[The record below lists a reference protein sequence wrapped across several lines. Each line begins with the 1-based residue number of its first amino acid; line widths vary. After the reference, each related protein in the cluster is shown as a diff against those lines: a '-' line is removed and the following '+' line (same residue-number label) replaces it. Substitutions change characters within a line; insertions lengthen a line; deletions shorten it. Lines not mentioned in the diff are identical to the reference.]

1 MKFLS
6 FFHPIFSLFLSFF
19 HPIFS
24 LFLSFFHPMF
34 SLEKMAQEFF
44 SYSLLV
50 CFKLNRDLC
59 PINFKRIETF
69 KKGEKIGK
77 YVINS
82 FIKKGIVAESYTVLG
97 PDDMMYFMKV
107 FDLRSIPREQLFE
120 GKEVYEIQLC
130 KELNTDENQN
140 VIRYVDNG
148 EVRKGNQT
156 FHYLVT
162 EFYRGVLLSEA
173 VISEGPFDLEDA
185 VQITLCVL
193 SGLSFIHSRAL
204 IHNDIR
210 PSNIM
215 LQELEDGM
223 LMPTIIDLGHI
234 SYMVKGRPTFS
245 VEDLK
250 PFFRAPETFRAVY
263 TVKSDIFSTG
273 ALLYFLIFGKSPW
286 EVDLAAANG
295 DKKLVADAVKKARKQ
310 DLILETEEV
319 QLPDYMKAILLK
331 ALAKKPD
338 DRFASAADFAQ
349 ALLEQ
354 VMPELAKKMEEENP
368 NPQAETPDHDNSG
381 PTITFKK
388 GSGSGF
394 DNVTGRDELK
404 EQLRKEVLFALQN
417 PEKAK
422 LYKLPA
428 INGVLLYGPPGCGK
442 SLVLESFAEELGFN
456 YSIIKGVEMGHIYQ
470 DGVLDNLQRVFDAAE
485 IKAPFVLCFDEI
497 EFIAPNPN
505 GEGEDSNI
513 TQQISALFGM
523 MNNCSKKGILVVATT
538 NRPDL
543 IDQAIMRVG
552 CFDRVF
558 FVPQPDFEARK
569 DIFIDHLKERPCEEL
584 DFDEL
589 AKMSDDFNA
598 GDITEAVN
606 EAAMTAAYNDVPISQ
621 KILVD
626 VLKYKNPTYS
636 TKTRIGF
643 NKN

>member
-1 MKFLS
+1 MS

-59 PINFKRIETF
+59 PINFKRMETF

>member
-1 MKFLS
+1 MES
-6 FFHPIFSLFLSFF
+6 
-19 HPIFS
+19 
-24 LFLSFFHPMF
+24 
-34 SLEKMAQEFF
+34 
-44 SYSLLV
+44 
-50 CFKLNRDLC
+50 
-59 PINFKRIETF
+59 F

-82 FIKKGIVAESYTVLG
+82 FVKKGAVAESYTVLG
-97 PDDMMYFMKV
+97 PDDMMYFMKIYE
-107 FDLRSIPREQLFE
+107 LQSIPHEQLFE

-130 KELNTDENQN
+130 KELNTDENVN
-140 VIRYVDNG
+140 VVRYVDNG
-148 EVRKGNQT
+148 EVKKGNVVY
-156 FHYLVT
+156 HYLVT
-162 EFYRGVLLSEA
+162 EYYRGMLLYDA
-173 VISEGPFDLEDA
+173 VKQDGPFDLEDA
-185 VQITLCVL
+185 VQITMCVL

-223 LMPTIIDLGHI
+223 LMPTILDLGHI
-234 SYMVKGRPTFS
+234 SYMVKGRPTFP
-245 VEDLK
+245 VEDLM
-250 PFFRAPETFRAVY
+250 PFFRAPETFRSVY

-273 ALLYFLIFGKSPW
+273 ALLYYLLFGKAPW
-286 EVDLAAANG
+286 ETEQSLKSKPKTVVAEAVRQERRKDL
-295 DKKLVADAVKKARKQ
+295 V
-310 DLILETEEV
+310 LETDEV
-319 QLPDYMKAILLK
+319 KLPDYMKAILLK
-331 ALAKKPD
+331 ALAKKPE
-338 DRFASAADFAQ
+338 DRFGSAAEFAQ
-349 ALLEQ
+349 DLIER
-354 VMPELAKKMEEENP
+354 VMPELAKRMEESETNA
-368 NPQAETPDHDNSG
+368 PQAEEQSQVAGG
-381 PTITFKK
+381 PVITFKK

-422 LYKLPA
+422 SYKLPA

-442 SLVLESFAEELGFN
+442 SLVLQSFAEELGFN

-470 DGVLDNLQRVFDAAE
+470 DGVLDNLQRIFDAAE
-485 IKAPFVLCFDEI
+485 IKAPFVLCFDEL

-505 GEGEDSNI
+505 SDGEEGNI
-513 TQQISALFGM
+513 TPQISALFGM
-523 MNNCSKKGILVVATT
+523 LNNCSSKGILVVATT

-558 FVPQPDFEARK
+558 FVPQPDREARK
-569 DIFIDHLKERPCEEL
+569 DIFMDHLKDRPCEEL
-584 DFDEL
+584 DYDEL
-589 AKMSDDFNA
+589 ARLSDDFNA

>member
-1 MKFLS
+1 M
-6 FFHPIFSLFLSFF
+6 
-19 HPIFS
+19 
-24 LFLSFFHPMF
+24 
-34 SLEKMAQEFF
+34 
-44 SYSLLV
+44 
-50 CFKLNRDLC
+50 
-59 PINFKRIETF
+59 ETF

-82 FIKKGIVAESYTVLG
+82 FIKKGAVAESYTVLG
-97 PDDMMYFMKV
+97 PDDMMYFMKIY
-107 FDLRSIPREQLFE
+107 DLASIPREQLFE

-130 KELNTDENQN
+130 KELNTDESQN

-148 EVRKGNQT
+148 EVRKSNRT

-162 EFYRGVLLSEA
+162 EFYRGTILLDS
-173 VISEGPFDLEDA
+173 VKQDGPFDLEDA

-215 LQELEDGM
+215 LQELDDGM

-234 SYMVKGRPTFS
+234 SYMVQGRPTFS
-245 VEDLK
+245 VDDLM
-250 PFFRAPETFRAVY
+250 PYFRAPETFRAVY

-273 ALLYFLIFGKSPW
+273 ALLYFLLFGKSPW
-286 EVDLAAANG
+286 EDVDLRTFEG
-295 DKKLVADAVKKARKQ
+295 DKQKIADAVKKARKQ
-310 DLILETEEV
+310 DLVLETEEV
-319 QLPDYMKAILLK
+319 KLPDYMKAILLK
-331 ALAKKPD
+331 ALAKKPN
-338 DRFASAADFAQ
+338 DRFGTAEEFAQ
-349 ALLEQ
+349 ALIEHL
-354 VMPELAKKMEEENP
+354 MPELANQMEEQQP
-368 NPQAETPDHDNSG
+368 NPDEAQNATVVP
-381 PTITFKK
+381 ITFKK

-394 DNVTGRDELK
+394 DNVTGRNELK

-422 LYKLPA
+422 VYRLPV

-456 YSIIKGVEMGHIYQ
+456 YTMIKSAEFGNIYQ
-470 DGVLDNLQRVFDAAE
+470 NGVLDNLQRLFDAAE
-485 IKAPFVLCFDEI
+485 IKAPFVLCFDEL
-497 EFIAPNPN
+497 EFLAPNPN
-505 GEGEDSNI
+505 GEGEQEANI
-513 TQQISALFGM
+513 TPQISALFGM
-523 MNNCSKKGILVVATT
+523 FNECAKKGILVVATT

-543 IDQAIMRVG
+543 VDQAIMRVG

-569 DIFIDHLKERPCEEL
+569 DIFREHLKDRPCEEL

-589 AKMSDDFNA
+589 ARMSDDFNA

-626 VLKYKNPTYS
+626 VLKYKDPTYS
-636 TKTRIGF
+636 TKSRIGF
-643 NKN
+643 NKK

>member
-1 MKFLS
+1 MPNKFV
-6 FFHPIFSLFLSFF
+6 I
-19 HPIFS
+19 
-24 LFLSFFHPMF
+24 M
-34 SLEKMAQEFF
+34 
-44 SYSLLV
+44 
-50 CFKLNRDLC
+50 
-59 PINFKRIETF
+59 ETF

-82 FIKKGIVAESYTVLG
+82 FIKKGAVAESYSVLG
-97 PDDMMYFMKV
+97 PDDMLYFMKV
-107 FDLRSIPREQLFE
+107 YDLGSIPHEQLFE

-140 VIRYVDNG
+140 VVRYVDNG
-148 EVRKGNQT
+148 EVKKGNAVY
-156 FHYLVT
+156 HYLVT
-162 EFYRGVLLSEA
+162 EFYRGMLLLDA
-173 VISEGPFDLEDA
+173 VRQEGRFDLEDA
-185 VQITLCVL
+185 IQITLCVL
-193 SGLSFIHSRAL
+193 SGLAFIHSCAL

-215 LQELEDGM
+215 LQELDDGM

-234 SYMVKGRPTFS
+234 SYMVKGRPTFAD
-245 VEDLK
+245 EDLM
-250 PFFRAPETFRAVY
+250 PYFRAPETFRAVY

-273 ALLYFLIFGKSPW
+273 ALLYFLIFGKAPW
-286 EVDLAAANG
+286 EDLDLRALDG
-295 DKKLVADAVKKARKQ
+295 DKQKIADAVKKARKQ
-310 DLILETEEV
+310 NLVLETDEV
-319 QLPDYMKAILLK
+319 KLPDYMKAILLK
-331 ALAKKPD
+331 ALAKKPE
-338 DRFASAADFAQ
+338 DRFASAGEFAQ
-349 ALLEQ
+349 ALFEQ
-354 VMPELAKKMEEENP
+354 VMPELAKLMEEDESNAT
-368 NPQAETPDHDNSG
+368 PQAEGQEQDNSG

-422 LYKLPA
+422 SYKLPA

-470 DGVLDNLQRVFDAAE
+470 QGVLDNLQRVFDAAE
-485 IKAPFVLCFDEI
+485 IKAPFVLCFDEL

-505 GEGEDSNI
+505 AEGEEGNI
-513 TQQISALFGM
+513 TPQISAFFGM
-523 MNNCSKKGILVVATT
+523 LNNCSKKGILVVATT

-543 IDQAIMRVG
+543 IDQSIMRIG

-569 DIFIDHLKERPCEEL
+569 DIFMAHLKDRPCDEL
-584 DFDEL
+584 DYDEL
-589 AKMSDDFNA
+589 ARLSDDFNA

>member
-1 MKFLS
+1 M
-6 FFHPIFSLFLSFF
+6 
-19 HPIFS
+19 
-24 LFLSFFHPMF
+24 
-34 SLEKMAQEFF
+34 
-44 SYSLLV
+44 
-50 CFKLNRDLC
+50 
-59 PINFKRIETF
+59 ETF

-107 FDLRSIPREQLFE
+107 YDLGSIPHEQLFE

-130 KELNTDENQN
+130 KELNTEENQN
-140 VIRYVDNG
+140 VVRYVDNG
-148 EVRKGNQT
+148 EVKKGNAVY
-156 FHYLVT
+156 HYLVT
-162 EFYRGVLLSEA
+162 EFYRGMLLLDA
-173 VISEGPFDLEDA
+173 VRQEGRFDLEDA
-185 VQITLCVL
+185 IQITLCVL
-193 SGLSFIHSRAL
+193 SGLAFIHSCAL

-215 LQELEDGM
+215 LQELDDGM

-234 SYMVKGRPTFS
+234 SYMVKGRPTFAD
-245 VEDLK
+245 EDLM
-250 PFFRAPETFRAVY
+250 PYFRAPETFRAVY

-273 ALLYFLIFGKSPW
+273 ALLYFLIFGKAPW
-286 EVDLAAANG
+286 EDLDLRALDG
-295 DKKLVADAVKKARKQ
+295 DKQKIADAVKKARKQ
-310 DLILETEEV
+310 NLVLETDEV
-319 QLPDYMKAILLK
+319 KLPDYMKAILLK
-331 ALAKKPD
+331 ALAKKPE
-338 DRFASAADFAQ
+338 DRFASAGEFAQ
-349 ALLEQ
+349 ALFEQ
-354 VMPELAKKMEEENP
+354 VMPELAKLMEEDESNAT
-368 NPQAETPDHDNSG
+368 PQAEGQEQDNSG

-422 LYKLPA
+422 SYKLPA

-470 DGVLDNLQRVFDAAE
+470 QGVLDNLQRVFDAAE
-485 IKAPFVLCFDEI
+485 IKAPFVLCFDEL

-505 GEGEDSNI
+505 AEGEEGNI
-513 TQQISALFGM
+513 TPQISAFFSML
-523 MNNCSKKGILVVATT
+523 NNCSKKGILVVATT

-543 IDQAIMRVG
+543 IDQSIMRIG

-569 DIFIDHLKERPCEEL
+569 DIFMAHLKDRPCDEL
-584 DFDEL
+584 DYDEL
-589 AKMSDDFNA
+589 ARLSDDFNA

>member
-1 MKFLS
+1 M
-6 FFHPIFSLFLSFF
+6 
-19 HPIFS
+19 
-24 LFLSFFHPMF
+24 
-34 SLEKMAQEFF
+34 
-44 SYSLLV
+44 
-50 CFKLNRDLC
+50 
-59 PINFKRIETF
+59 ETF

-82 FIKKGIVAESYTVLG
+82 FIKKGAVAESYSVLG
-97 PDDMMYFMKV
+97 PDDMMYFMKIYE
-107 FDLRSIPREQLFE
+107 LQSIPREQLFE

-130 KELNTDENQN
+130 KELNSDDYAN
-140 VIRYVDNG
+140 VVRYVDNG
-148 EVRKGNQT
+148 EVKKGNVVY
-156 FHYLVT
+156 HYLVT
-162 EFYRGVLLSEA
+162 EFYRGITLYDA
-173 VISEGPFDLEDA
+173 VRNEGRFDLEDA

-215 LQELEDGM
+215 LQELDDGM

-234 SYMVKGRPTFS
+234 SYMVKGRPTFAD
-245 VEDLK
+245 EDLM
-250 PFFRAPETFRAVY
+250 PYFRAPETFRSVY

-273 ALLYFLIFGKSPW
+273 ALLYFLMFGKSPW
-286 EVDLAAANG
+286 EDMDLRLLNG
-295 DKKLVADAVKKARKQ
+295 DKKKIADAVKKSRKQ
-310 DLILETEEV
+310 DLILETDEV
-319 QLPDYMKAILLK
+319 KLPDYMKAILLK
-331 ALAKKPD
+331 AMAKNPE
-338 DRFASAADFAQ
+338 DRFGSAAEFAQ
-349 ALLEQ
+349 DLMQQ
-354 VMPELAKKMEEENP
+354 VMPELAKQMEEGEP
-368 NPQAETPDHDNSG
+368 NTQQEEEQEQDNKA
-381 PTITFKK
+381 PIITFKK

-417 PEKAK
+417 PDKAK

-470 DGVLDNLQRVFDAAE
+470 QGVLDNLQRVFDAAE
-485 IKAPFVLCFDEI
+485 IKAPFVLCFDEL

-505 GEGEDSNI
+505 GDGEEGNI
-513 TQQISALFGM
+513 TPQISAFFGM
-523 MNNCSKKGILVVATT
+523 LNHCSEKGILVVATT

-569 DIFIDHLKERPCEEL
+569 DIFMDHLKDRPCEEL
-584 DFDEL
+584 DYDEL
-589 AKMSDDFNA
+589 ARISDDFNA

-643 NKN
+643 NKS

>member
-1 MKFLS
+1 M
-6 FFHPIFSLFLSFF
+6 
-19 HPIFS
+19 
-24 LFLSFFHPMF
+24 
-34 SLEKMAQEFF
+34 Q
-44 SYSLLV
+44 
-50 CFKLNRDLC
+50 
-59 PINFKRIETF
+59 TF

-77 YVINS
+77 YVIHS
-82 FIKKGIVAESYTVLG
+82 FVKKGAVAESYTVLG
-97 PDDMMYFMKV
+97 PDDMMYFMKIYD
-107 FDLRSIPREQLFE
+107 FRSIPREQLFE

-140 VIRYVDNG
+140 VVRYVDNG
-148 EVRKGNQT
+148 EVRKGNAT
-156 FHYLVT
+156 YHYLVT
-162 EFYRGVLLSEA
+162 EFYRGILLLDA
-173 VISEGPFDLEDA
+173 VREDGRFDLEDA

-193 SGLSFIHSRAL
+193 TGLTFIHSRAL

-215 LQELEDGM
+215 LQEMEDGM

-234 SYMVKGRPTFS
+234 SYMVKGRPTFAD
-245 VEDLK
+245 EDLM
-250 PFFRAPETFRAVY
+250 PYFRAPETFRSVY

-286 EVDLAAANG
+286 EEMDLRTLDG
-295 DKKLVADAVKKARKQ
+295 DKQKIADAVKKARKK
-310 DLILETEEV
+310 DLVLETEEV
-319 QLPDYMKAILLK
+319 QLPDYLKAILLK
-331 ALAKKPD
+331 ALVKKPE
-338 DRFASAADFAQ
+338 DRFASAAEFAQ
-349 ALLEQ
+349 ALYEQ
-354 VMPELAKKMEEENP
+354 VMPELAKRMEDEAP
-368 NPQAETPDHDNSG
+368 NAAPQEDAQSQDNSG

-422 LYKLPA
+422 LYRLPA

-485 IKAPFVLCFDEI
+485 IKAPFVLCFDEL

-523 MNNCSKKGILVVATT
+523 MNECSKKGILVVATT

-569 DIFIDHLKERPCEEL
+569 DIFMDHLKDRPCEEL

-643 NKN
+643 NKC

>member
-1 MKFLS
+1 M
-6 FFHPIFSLFLSFF
+6 
-19 HPIFS
+19 
-24 LFLSFFHPMF
+24 
-34 SLEKMAQEFF
+34 Q
-44 SYSLLV
+44 
-50 CFKLNRDLC
+50 
-59 PINFKRIETF
+59 TF

-107 FDLRSIPREQLFE
+107 FELQSIPHEQLFE

-140 VIRYVDNG
+140 VVRYVDNG
-148 EVRKGNQT
+148 EVKKSNVVY
-156 FHYLVT
+156 HYLVT
-162 EFYRGVLLSEA
+162 EFYRGMSLYDA
-173 VISEGPFDLEDA
+173 VRNEGRFDLEDA

-215 LQELEDGM
+215 LQELDDGM

-234 SYMVKGRPTFS
+234 SYMVKGRPTF
-245 VEDLK
+245 VDEDLM
-250 PFFRAPETFRAVY
+250 PYFRAPETFRSVY

-273 ALLYFLIFGKSPW
+273 ALLYFLMFGKSPW
-286 EVDLAAANG
+286 EEMDLRTLNG
-295 DKKLVADAVKKARKQ
+295 DKKKIADAVKKARKQ
-310 DLILETEEV
+310 DLVLETEDV
-319 QLPDYMKAILLK
+319 KLPDYMKAILLK
-331 ALAKKPD
+331 ALAKKPE
-338 DRFASAADFAQ
+338 DRFGSAAEFAQ
-349 ALLEQ
+349 DLMEK
-354 VMPELAKKMEEENP
+354 VMPELAKQMEDGQNGTSH
-368 NPQAETPDHDNSG
+368 AETQEQVNNG
-381 PTITFKK
+381 PVITFKK

-404 EQLRKEVLFALQN
+404 EQLRKEVLFALHN

-470 DGVLDNLQRVFDAAE
+470 DGVLDNLQRIFDAAE
-485 IKAPFVLCFDEI
+485 IKAPFVLCFDEL

-505 GEGEDSNI
+505 GEGEEGNI
-513 TQQISALFGM
+513 TPQITAFFGM
-523 MNNCSKKGILVVATT
+523 LNNCSKKGILVVATT

-543 IDQAIMRVG
+543 IDQNIMRVG

-569 DIFIDHLKERPCEEL
+569 DIFMDHLKDRPCEEL

-643 NKN
+643 NKK

>member
-1 MKFLS
+1 MQKYKFN
-6 FFHPIFSLFLSFF
+6 FMIC
-19 HPIFS
+19 I
-24 LFLSFFHPMF
+24 
-34 SLEKMAQEFF
+34 KIAN
-44 SYSLLV
+44 YSLSLAH
-50 CFKLNRDLC
+50 FKYYRDLC
-59 PINFKRIETF
+59 PNKLSRMETF

-97 PDDMMYFMKV
+97 PDDKMYFMKV

-130 KELNTDENQN
+130 KELNSDENQN
-140 VIRYVDNG
+140 VVRYVDNG
-148 EVRKGNQT
+148 EVKKSNT
-156 FHYLVT
+156 VYHYLVT
-162 EFYRGVLLSEA
+162 EFYRGMILFDA
-173 VISEGPFDLEDA
+173 VRQEGPFDLEDA

-210 PSNIM
+210 PTNIM

-234 SYMVKGRPTFS
+234 SYMVKGRPTFAD
-245 VEDLK
+245 EDLM
-250 PFFRAPETFRAVY
+250 PYFRAPETFRAVY

-273 ALLYFLIFGKSPW
+273 ALLYFLLFGKAPW
-286 EVDLAAANG
+286 DMMDLRPFTNDKQKIANEVR
-295 DKKLVADAVKKARKQ
+295 KARKQ
-310 DLILETEEV
+310 DLVLETDKV
-319 QLPDYMKAILLK
+319 KLPDYMKAILLK
-331 ALAKKPD
+331 ALAKRPN
-338 DRFASAADFAQ
+338 DRFASAAEFAQ

-354 VMPELAKKMEEENP
+354 VMPELAKRMEEGETNASQP
-368 NPQAETPDHDNSG
+368 EEQAQVNSG

-422 LYKLPA
+422 LYKLPS

-456 YSIIKGVEMGHIYQ
+456 YTIIRGPEMGHIYQ
-470 DGVLDNLQRVFDAAE
+470 EGVLDNLQRLFDAAE
-485 IKAPFVLCFDEI
+485 IKAPFVICIDEL
-497 EFIAPNPN
+497 EFVAPNPN
-505 GEGEDSNI
+505 AEGEENV
-513 TQQISALFGM
+513 TPQISALYGM
-523 MNNCSKKGILVVATT
+523 MNECSKKGILVVATT

-543 IDQAIMRVG
+543 IDQSIMRVG

-569 DIFIDHLKERPCEEL
+569 DIFIDHLKDRPCEEL

-643 NKN
+643 NKC

>member
-1 MKFLS
+1 M
-6 FFHPIFSLFLSFF
+6 
-19 HPIFS
+19 
-24 LFLSFFHPMF
+24 
-34 SLEKMAQEFF
+34 
-44 SYSLLV
+44 
-50 CFKLNRDLC
+50 
-59 PINFKRIETF
+59 ETF

-97 PDDMMYFMKV
+97 PDDRMYFMKV

-130 KELNTDENQN
+130 KELNSDENQN
-140 VIRYVDNG
+140 VVRYVDNG
-148 EVRKGNQT
+148 EVKKSNT
-156 FHYLVT
+156 VYHYLVT
-162 EFYRGVLLSEA
+162 EFYRGMLLFDA
-173 VISEGPFDLEDA
+173 VRQEGPFDLEDA

-210 PSNIM
+210 PTNIM

-234 SYMVKGRPTFS
+234 SYMVKGRPTFAD
-245 VEDLK
+245 EDLM
-250 PFFRAPETFRAVY
+250 PYFRAPETFRAVY

-273 ALLYFLIFGKSPW
+273 ALLYFLLFGKAPW
-286 EVDLAAANG
+286 EVMDLRPFTNDKQRIANE
-295 DKKLVADAVKKARKQ
+295 VRKARKQ
-310 DLILETEEV
+310 DLVLETDEV
-319 QLPDYMKAILLK
+319 KLPDYMKAILMK
-331 ALAKKPD
+331 ALAKRPN
-338 DRFASAADFAQ
+338 DRFASAAEFAQ

-354 VMPELAKKMEEENP
+354 VMPELAKRMEEGEP
-368 NPQAETPDHDNSG
+368 NASQPEEQSQVNSG

-394 DNVTGRDELK
+394 DNVTGRNELK

-422 LYKLPA
+422 LYKLPS

-456 YSIIKGVEMGHIYQ
+456 YTIIRGPEMGHIYQ
-470 DGVLDNLQRVFDAAE
+470 EGVLDNLQRLFDAAE
-485 IKAPFVLCFDEI
+485 IKAPFVICIDEL
-497 EFIAPNPN
+497 EFVAPNPN
-505 GEGEDSNI
+505 AEGEENV
-513 TQQISALFGM
+513 TPQISALYGM
-523 MNNCSKKGILVVATT
+523 MNECSKKGILVVATT

-543 IDQAIMRVG
+543 IDQSIMRIG

-569 DIFIDHLKERPCEEL
+569 DIFIDHLKNRPCEEL

-621 KILVD
+621 KILID

-643 NKN
+643 HKK

>member
-1 MKFLS
+1 M
-6 FFHPIFSLFLSFF
+6 
-19 HPIFS
+19 
-24 LFLSFFHPMF
+24 
-34 SLEKMAQEFF
+34 Q
-44 SYSLLV
+44 
-50 CFKLNRDLC
+50 
-59 PINFKRIETF
+59 TF

-107 FDLRSIPREQLFE
+107 YDFRSIPREQLFE

-130 KELNTDENQN
+130 KELNKEENAN
-140 VIRYVDNG
+140 VVRYVDNG
-148 EVRKGNQT
+148 EVKKGNASY
-156 FHYLVT
+156 HYLVT
-162 EFYRGVLLSEA
+162 EFYRGVLLTEA
-173 VISEGPFDLEDA
+173 INQDGRFDLEDA

-193 SGLSFIHSRAL
+193 SGLAFIHSCAL
-204 IHNDIR
+204 IHNDIH
-210 PSNIM
+210 PSNII

-234 SYMVKGRPTFS
+234 SYMVKGRPTFP
-245 VEDLK
+245 VEDLM
-250 PFFRAPETFRAVY
+250 PFFRAPETFRSVY

-273 ALLYFLIFGKSPW
+273 ALLYYLIFGKSPW
-286 EVDLAAANG
+286 EVDLG
-295 DKKLVADAVKKARKQ
+295 DKALDKLALKLAIRKARSRKLV
-310 DLILETEEV
+310 LETDEV
-319 QLPDYMKAILLK
+319 KIPDYMKAILLK
-331 ALAKKPD
+331 ALALKPD
-338 DRFASAADFAQ
+338 DRFASAAEFAQ
-349 ALLEQ
+349 ALLQ
-354 VMPELAKKMEEENP
+354 QLMPQLAE
-368 NPQAETPDHDNSG
+368 ETPEQPAADSNDNQENNG
-381 PTITFKK
+381 PVITFRK

-422 LYKLPA
+422 QYRLPA

-442 SLVLESFAEELGFN
+442 SLVLNSFAEELGFN
-456 YSIIKGVEMGHIYQ
+456 YTIIRGPEMGHIYQ
-470 DGVLDNLQRVFDAAE
+470 EGVLDNLQRVFDAAE
-485 IKAPFVLCFDEI
+485 IKAPFVICIDEL
-497 EFIAPNPN
+497 EFLAPNPN
-505 GEGEDSNI
+505 AEGEENV
-513 TQQISALFGM
+513 TPQISALYGM
-523 MNNCSKKGILVVATT
+523 MNECSKKGILVVATT

-543 IDQAIMRVG
+543 IDQSIMRIG

-569 DIFIDHLKERPCEEL
+569 DIFMDHLKDRPCEEL

>member
-1 MKFLS
+1 M
-6 FFHPIFSLFLSFF
+6 
-19 HPIFS
+19 
-24 LFLSFFHPMF
+24 
-34 SLEKMAQEFF
+34 
-44 SYSLLV
+44 
-50 CFKLNRDLC
+50 
-59 PINFKRIETF
+59 ETF

-82 FIKKGIVAESYTVLG
+82 FIKKGIVAESYSVFG
-97 PDDMMYFMKV
+97 PDDMMYFMK
-107 FDLRSIPREQLFE
+107 LYELQSIPKEQLFE

-130 KELNTDENQN
+130 KELNTDDN
-140 VIRYVDNG
+140 VNVVRYVDNG
-148 EVRKGNQT
+148 EVKKSNKVY
-156 FHYLVT
+156 HYLVT
-162 EFYRGVLLSEA
+162 EYYRGMLLYEA
-173 VISEGPFDLEDA
+173 VRRDGPFDLEDA

-193 SGLSFIHSRAL
+193 SGLSFIHSCAL

-215 LQELEDGM
+215 LQELDDGM

-234 SYMVKGRPTFS
+234 SYMVKGRPTFID
-245 VEDLK
+245 EDLM
-250 PFFRAPETFRAVY
+250 PYFRAPETFRAVY

-286 EVDLAAANG
+286 EMLDLRTFEG
-295 DKKLVADAVKKARKQ
+295 DKQKIADAVKKARKQ
-310 DLILETEEV
+310 DLVLETPEV
-319 QLPDYMKAILLK
+319 KLPDYMKAILLK
-331 ALAKKPD
+331 ALAKKPE
-338 DRFASAADFAQ
+338 DRFGSASEFAQ
-349 ALLEQ
+349 DLIEQ
-354 VMPELAKKMEEENP
+354 VIPELAKRMDETDTKVTAQTEEQGQVN
-368 NPQAETPDHDNSG
+368 AG
-381 PTITFKK
+381 PIITFKK

-404 EQLRKEVLFALQN
+404 EQLRKEVLFALHN

-456 YSIIKGVEMGHIYQ
+456 YSIIKGVELGHIYQ
-470 DGVLDNLQRVFDAAE
+470 DGVLDNLQRIFDAAE

-497 EFIAPNPN
+497 EFVAPNSN
-505 GEGEDSNI
+505 AEGEESNI
-513 TQQISALFGM
+513 TPQISALFGM
-523 MNNCSKKGILVVATT
+523 LNNCSKKGILVVATT

-543 IDQAIMRVG
+543 IDQSIMRIG

-569 DIFIDHLKERPCEEL
+569 DIFIDHLKDRPCDDI

-589 AKMSDDFNA
+589 ARMSDDFNA
-598 GDITEAVN
+598 GDIAEAVN

-636 TKTRIGF
+636 TKTHIGF
-643 NKN
+643 NKK

>member
-1 MKFLS
+1 M
-6 FFHPIFSLFLSFF
+6 
-19 HPIFS
+19 
-24 LFLSFFHPMF
+24 
-34 SLEKMAQEFF
+34 Q
-44 SYSLLV
+44 
-50 CFKLNRDLC
+50 
-59 PINFKRIETF
+59 TF

-82 FIKKGIVAESYTVLG
+82 FIKKGAVAESYTVLG
-97 PDDMMYFMKV
+97 PDDMMYFMKIYE
-107 FDLRSIPREQLFE
+107 LQRIPHEQLFE

-130 KELNTDENQN
+130 KELNTDDNAN
-140 VIRYVDNG
+140 VVRYVDNG
-148 EVRKGNQT
+148 EVKKSNVVY
-156 FHYLVT
+156 HYLVT
-162 EFYRGVLLSEA
+162 EFYRGMLLLDA
-173 VISEGPFDLEDA
+173 VRQDGRFDLEDA

-215 LQELEDGM
+215 LQELDDGM

-234 SYMVKGRPTFS
+234 SYMVKGRPTFAD
-245 VEDLK
+245 EDLM
-250 PFFRAPETFRAVY
+250 PYFRAPETFRSVY

-273 ALLYFLIFGKSPW
+273 ALLYFLMFGKSPW
-286 EVDLAAANG
+286 EEMDLRTLNG
-295 DKKLVADAVKKARKQ
+295 DKKKIADAVKKARKQ
-310 DLILETEEV
+310 DLVLETDEV
-319 QLPDYMKAILLK
+319 KLPDYMKAILLK
-331 ALAKKPD
+331 ALAKKPE
-338 DRFASAADFAQ
+338 DRFGSAAEFAQ
-349 ALLEQ
+349 DLMEK
-354 VMPELAKKMEEENP
+354 VMPELAKRMEEN
-368 NPQAETPDHDNSG
+368 ETNAQQNEEHDQVSTG
-381 PTITFKK
+381 PVITFKK

-404 EQLRKEVLFALQN
+404 EQLRKEVLFALHN

-442 SLVLESFAEELGFN
+442 NLVLESFAEELGFN

-470 DGVLDNLQRVFDAAE
+470 DGVLDNLQRIFDAAE
-485 IKAPFVLCFDEI
+485 IKSPFVLCFDEL
-497 EFIAPNPN
+497 EFVAPNPN
-505 GEGEDSNI
+505 SDGEEGNI
-513 TQQISALFGM
+513 TPQISAFFGM
-523 MNNCSKKGILVVATT
+523 LNNCSSKGILVVATT

-569 DIFIDHLKERPCEEL
+569 DIFMDHLKDRPCEEL

-643 NKN
+643 NKC

>member
-1 MKFLS
+1 MLDSTKRPLLRPFFVENNAAPLAQVKFNLELCTKLS
-6 FFHPIFSLFLSFF
+6 R
-19 HPIFS
+19 
-24 LFLSFFHPMF
+24 M
-34 SLEKMAQEFF
+34 Q
-44 SYSLLV
+44 
-50 CFKLNRDLC
+50 
-59 PINFKRIETF
+59 TF

-97 PDDMMYFMKV
+97 PDDMMYFMKMYE
-107 FDLRSIPREQLFE
+107 LRSIPHEQLFE

-130 KELNTDENQN
+130 KELNTDDN
-140 VIRYVDNG
+140 VNVVRYVDNG
-148 EVRKGNQT
+148 EVKKGNT
-156 FHYLVT
+156 VYHYLVT
-162 EFYRGVLLSEA
+162 EFYRGTLLLNA
-173 VISEGPFDLEDA
+173 VREEGPFDLEDA

-193 SGLSFIHSRAL
+193 SGLSFIHSCAL

-215 LQELEDGM
+215 LQELDDGM

-234 SYMVKGRPTFS
+234 SYMVKGRPTF
-245 VEDLK
+245 VDEDLM
-250 PFFRAPETFRAVY
+250 PYFRAPETFRSVY

-286 EVDLAAANG
+286 EGPDLRLLDG
-295 DKKLVADAVKKARKQ
+295 DKQKIADAVKKARKQ
-310 DLILETEEV
+310 ELVLETEEIK
-319 QLPDYMKAILLK
+319 LPDYMKAILLK
-331 ALAKKPD
+331 ALAKKPE
-338 DRFASAADFAQ
+338 DRFASAGEFAQ
-349 ALLEQ
+349 ALFEQ
-354 VMPELAKKMEEENP
+354 VMPELAKMMDEEDTNVS
-368 NPQAETPDHDNSG
+368 PQTEVQGQENSG

-394 DNVTGRDELK
+394 DNVTGRDDLK

-422 LYKLPA
+422 EYKLPA

-470 DGVLDNLQRVFDAAE
+470 EGVLDNLQRVFDAAE
-485 IKAPFVLCFDEI
+485 IKAPFVLCFDEL

-505 GEGEDSNI
+505 AKGEEGNI
-513 TQQISALFGM
+513 TPQVSALFSM
-523 MNNCSKKGILVVATT
+523 MNDCSKKGILVVATT

-569 DIFIDHLKERPCEEL
+569 DIFMNHLKDRPCEEL

-589 AKMSDDFNA
+589 ARLSDDFNA
-598 GDITEAVN
+598 GDITETVN

>member
-1 MKFLS
+1 MG
-6 FFHPIFSLFLSFF
+6 
-19 HPIFS
+19 
-24 LFLSFFHPMF
+24 
-34 SLEKMAQEFF
+34 
-44 SYSLLV
+44 
-50 CFKLNRDLC
+50 
-59 PINFKRIETF
+59 TF

-82 FIKKGIVAESYTVLG
+82 FIKKGAVAESYTVLG
-97 PDDMMYFMKV
+97 SDDMTYFMKMYD
-107 FDLRSIPREQLFE
+107 FRNIPHEQLFE
-120 GKEVYEIQLC
+120 GKEVYEIHLC
-130 KELNTDENQN
+130 KELNTDDNQN

-148 EVRKGNQT
+148 EVRKGNAIY
-156 FHYLVT
+156 HYLVT
-162 EFYRGVLLSEA
+162 EFYRGVSLYDA
-173 VISEGPFDLEDA
+173 VREEGRFDLEDA

-193 SGLSFIHSRAL
+193 SGLAFIHSRAM

-234 SYMVKGRPTFS
+234 SYMVKGRPTFFD
-245 VEDLK
+245 EDLM
-250 PFFRAPETFRAVY
+250 PYFRAPETFRAVY

-273 ALLYFLIFGKSPW
+273 ALLYFLMFGKSPW
-286 EVDLAAANG
+286 EGMDLRTLEG
-295 DKKLVADAVKKARKQ
+295 DKQKIAEAVKKARKQ
-310 DLILETEEV
+310 DLVLETEDV
-319 QLPDYMKAILLK
+319 KLPDYMKAILLK
-331 ALAKKPD
+331 ALAKKPE
-338 DRFASAADFAQ
+338 DRFASAAEFTQ

-354 VMPELAKKMEEENP
+354 VMPELAKRMEEEEAK
-368 NPQAETPDHDNSG
+368 PQAEQQGQDNSG

-422 LYKLPA
+422 IYRLPA

-456 YSIIKGVEMGHIYQ
+456 YSLIKAAEFGNIYQ
-470 DGVLDNLQRVFDAAE
+470 EGVIDNLQRLFDAAE
-485 IKAPFVLCFDEI
+485 IKAPFVLCFDEL
-497 EFIAPNPN
+497 EFLAPNPN
-505 GEGEDSNI
+505 SEGEEVGV
-513 TQQISALFGM
+513 TAQISALFGM
-523 MNNCSKKGILVVATT
+523 LNECSKKGILVVATT

-543 IDQAIMRVG
+543 IDQTIMRVG

-558 FVPQPDFEARK
+558 FFPQPDFEARK
-569 DIFIDHLKERPCEEL
+569 DIFMDHLKDRPCEEL

-643 NKN
+643 NKS

>member
-1 MKFLS
+1 LL
-6 FFHPIFSLFLSFF
+6 HINIFSLFLA
-19 HPIFS
+19 H
-24 LFLSFFHPMF
+24 L
-34 SLEKMAQEFF
+34 
-44 SYSLLV
+44 
-50 CFKLNRDLC
+50 KLIRDLC
-59 PINFKRIETF
+59 PNKFSFMETF

-97 PDDMMYFMKV
+97 PDDMMYFMKIYE
-107 FDLRSIPREQLFE
+107 LRSIPHEQLFE

-140 VIRYVDNG
+140 VVRYVDNG
-148 EVRKGNQT
+148 EIKKGNT
-156 FHYLVT
+156 VYHYLVT
-162 EFYRGVLLSEA
+162 EFYRGVLLLDA
-173 VISEGPFDLEDA
+173 VREEGRFDLEDA

-215 LQELEDGM
+215 LQELDDGM

-234 SYMVKGRPTFS
+234 SYMVKGRPTFAD
-245 VEDLK
+245 EDLM
-250 PFFRAPETFRAVY
+250 PYFRAPETFRSVY

-286 EVDLAAANG
+286 EEMDLRVYEG
-295 DKKLVADAVKKARKQ
+295 DKQKIADALKKARKQ
-310 DLILETEEV
+310 DLILETDEV
-319 QLPDYMKAILLK
+319 KLPDYMKAILMK
-331 ALAKKPD
+331 ALAKKPN
-338 DRFASAADFAQ
+338 DRFASAAEFAQ
-349 ALLEQ
+349 ALFEQ
-354 VMPELAKKMEEENP
+354 VMPELAKRMDEGETNVSQTEEQGQVNP
-368 NPQAETPDHDNSG
+368 G

-422 LYKLPA
+422 LYKLPT

-456 YSIIKGVEMGHIYQ
+456 YTIIRGPEMGHIYQ
-470 DGVLDNLQRVFDAAE
+470 DGVLDNLQRLFDAAE
-485 IKAPFVLCFDEI
+485 IKAPFVICIDEL
-497 EFIAPNPN
+497 EFVAPNPN
-505 GEGEDSNI
+505 AEGEENV
-513 TQQISALFGM
+513 TPQISALYGM
-523 MNNCSKKGILVVATT
+523 MNECAKKGILVVATT

-543 IDQAIMRVG
+543 IDQSIMRIG

-569 DIFIDHLKERPCEEL
+569 DIFIDHLKDRPCEEL

-643 NKN
+643 NKK

>member
-1 MKFLS
+1 M
-6 FFHPIFSLFLSFF
+6 
-19 HPIFS
+19 
-24 LFLSFFHPMF
+24 
-34 SLEKMAQEFF
+34 
-44 SYSLLV
+44 
-50 CFKLNRDLC
+50 
-59 PINFKRIETF
+59 ETF

-77 YVINS
+77 YVIDS
-82 FIKKGIVAESYTVLG
+82 FIKKGVVAESYTVLG

-107 FDLRSIPREQLFE
+107 FDLKSIPHEQLFE
-120 GKEVYEIQLC
+120 GKEVYEIHLC

-148 EVRKGNQT
+148 EVKKGNQT

-162 EFYRGVLLSEA
+162 EFYRGISLLDA
-173 VISEGPFDLEDA
+173 VKQDGRFDLEDA
-185 VQITLCVL
+185 VQIILCVL

-215 LQELEDGM
+215 LQELDDGM

-234 SYMVKGRPTFS
+234 SYMVQGRPTFS
-245 VEDLK
+245 VEDLM
-250 PFFRAPETFRAVY
+250 PYFRAPETFRAVY

-286 EVDLAAANG
+286 EMMDLRNVR
-295 DKKLVADAVKKARKQ
+295 DKKKIADAVKKARMQ

-319 QLPDYMKAILLK
+319 KLPDYVKVILQK
-331 ALAKKPD
+331 ALAKRPN
-338 DRFASAADFAQ
+338 DRFASAAEFAQ
-349 ALLEQ
+349 TLLEQ
-354 VMPELAKKMEEENP
+354 VMPELAKRIEEDET
-368 NPQAETPDHDNSG
+368 NPQAEAQSQDNSG
-381 PTITFKK
+381 PTITIRK

-422 LYKLPA
+422 MYKLPT

-442 SLVLESFAEELGFN
+442 SLVLSSFAEELGFN
-456 YSIIKGVEMGHIYQ
+456 YTIIRGPEMGHIYQ

-485 IKAPFVLCFDEI
+485 IKAPFVICIDEL
-497 EFIAPNPN
+497 EFLAPNPN
-505 GEGEDSNI
+505 AEGEENV
-513 TQQISALFGM
+513 TPQISALYGM
-523 MNNCSKKGILVVATT
+523 MNECSKKGILVVATT

-543 IDQAIMRVG
+543 IDQSIMRIG

-569 DIFIDHLKERPCEEL
+569 DIFIDHLKDRPAEEL

-598 GDITEAVN
+598 GDIAEAVN

-621 KILVD
+621 KILID

-643 NKN
+643 NKK

>member
-1 MKFLS
+1 
-6 FFHPIFSLFLSFF
+6 
-19 HPIFS
+19 
-24 LFLSFFHPMF
+24 
-34 SLEKMAQEFF
+34 
-44 SYSLLV
+44 
-50 CFKLNRDLC
+50 
-59 PINFKRIETF
+59 
-69 KKGEKIGK
+69 
-77 YVINS
+77 
-82 FIKKGIVAESYTVLG
+82 VAESYTVLG
-97 PDDMMYFMKV
+97 PDDMMYFMKIYE
-107 FDLRSIPREQLFE
+107 LQSIPREQLFE

-130 KELNTDENQN
+130 KELNSDDYAN
-140 VIRYVDNG
+140 VVRYVDNG
-148 EVRKGNQT
+148 EVKKGNVVY
-156 FHYLVT
+156 HYLVT
-162 EFYRGVLLSEA
+162 EFYRGITLYDA
-173 VISEGPFDLEDA
+173 VRNEGRFDLEDA

-215 LQELEDGM
+215 LQELDDGM

-234 SYMVKGRPTFS
+234 SYMVKGRPTFAD
-245 VEDLK
+245 EDLM
-250 PFFRAPETFRAVY
+250 PYFRAPETFRSVY

-273 ALLYFLIFGKSPW
+273 ALLYFLMFGKSPW
-286 EVDLAAANG
+286 EDMDLRLLNG
-295 DKKLVADAVKKARKQ
+295 DKKKIADAVKKARKQ
-310 DLILETEEV
+310 DLILETDEV
-319 QLPDYMKAILLK
+319 KLPDYMKAILLK
-331 ALAKKPD
+331 AMAKKPE
-338 DRFASAADFAQ
+338 DRFGSAAEFAQ
-349 ALLEQ
+349 DLMQQ
-354 VMPELAKKMEEENP
+354 VMPELAKQMEEGEP
-368 NPQAETPDHDNSG
+368 NTQQEEEQEQDNKA
-381 PTITFKK
+381 PIITFKK

-417 PEKAK
+417 PDKAK

-470 DGVLDNLQRVFDAAE
+470 QGVLDNLQRVFDAAE
-485 IKAPFVLCFDEI
+485 IKAPFVLCFDEL

-505 GEGEDSNI
+505 GDCEEGNI
-513 TQQISALFGM
+513 TPQISAFFSML
-523 MNNCSKKGILVVATT
+523 NHCSEKGILVVATT

-569 DIFIDHLKERPCEEL
+569 DIFMDHLKDRPCEEL
-584 DFDEL
+584 DYDEL
-589 AKMSDDFNA
+589 ARISDDFNA

-643 NKN
+643 NKS

>member
-1 MKFLS
+1 M
-6 FFHPIFSLFLSFF
+6 
-19 HPIFS
+19 
-24 LFLSFFHPMF
+24 
-34 SLEKMAQEFF
+34 
-44 SYSLLV
+44 
-50 CFKLNRDLC
+50 
-59 PINFKRIETF
+59 ETF

-82 FIKKGIVAESYTVLG
+82 FIKKGIVAESYSVLG

-107 FDLRSIPREQLFE
+107 YDLGSIPHEQLFE

-140 VIRYVDNG
+140 VVRYVDNG
-148 EVRKGNQT
+148 EVKKGST
-156 FHYLVT
+156 VYHYLVT
-162 EFYRGVLLSEA
+162 EFYRGMLLLDA
-173 VISEGPFDLEDA
+173 VRQEGRFDLEDA

-193 SGLSFIHSRAL
+193 SGLAFIHSCAL

-215 LQELEDGM
+215 LQELDDGM

-234 SYMVKGRPTFS
+234 SYMVKGRPTF
-245 VEDLK
+245 VDEDLM
-250 PFFRAPETFRAVY
+250 PYFRAPETFRAVY

-273 ALLYFLIFGKSPW
+273 ALLYFLLFGKAPW
-286 EVDLAAANG
+286 EGMDLRVLDG
-295 DKKLVADAVKKARKQ
+295 DKQKIADVVKKARKQ
-310 DLILETEEV
+310 DLVLETEEV
-319 QLPDYMKAILLK
+319 KLPDYMKAILLK
-331 ALAKKPD
+331 ALAKKPE
-338 DRFASAADFAQ
+338 DRFASAGEFAQ
-349 ALLEQ
+349 ALFEQ
-354 VMPELAKKMEEENP
+354 VMPELAKMMEEEEGNAT
-368 NPQAETPDHDNSG
+368 PQAEGQGQDNSG

-394 DNVTGRDELK
+394 DNVTGRDDLK

-422 LYKLPA
+422 EYKLPA

-470 DGVLDNLQRVFDAAE
+470 QGVLDNLQRVFDAAE
-485 IKAPFVLCFDEI
+485 IKAPFVLCFDEL
-497 EFIAPNPN
+497 EFIAPNPS
-505 GEGEDSNI
+505 GEGEDSNL
-513 TQQISALFGM
+513 TPQISALFGM

-543 IDQAIMRVG
+543 IDQAIMRIG

-569 DIFIDHLKERPCEEL
+569 DIFMAHLKDRPCEEL

-643 NKN
+643 NKS

>member
-1 MKFLS
+1 M
-6 FFHPIFSLFLSFF
+6 
-19 HPIFS
+19 
-24 LFLSFFHPMF
+24 
-34 SLEKMAQEFF
+34 Q
-44 SYSLLV
+44 
-50 CFKLNRDLC
+50 
-59 PINFKRIETF
+59 TF

-97 PDDMMYFMKV
+97 PDDMMYFMKMYE
-107 FDLRSIPREQLFE
+107 LQSIPREQLFE

-130 KELNTDENQN
+130 KELNTEDN
-140 VIRYVDNG
+140 VNVVRYVDNG
-148 EVRKGNQT
+148 EVKKGNIVY
-156 FHYLVT
+156 HYLVT
-162 EFYRGVLLSEA
+162 EFYRGMTLYDA
-173 VISEGPFDLEDA
+173 VRGDGRFDLEDA

-193 SGLSFIHSRAL
+193 SGLSFIHSCAL

-215 LQELEDGM
+215 LQELDDGM

-234 SYMVKGRPTFS
+234 SYMVKGRPTF
-245 VEDLK
+245 VDEDLM
-250 PFFRAPETFRAVY
+250 PYFRAPETFRAVY

-286 EVDLAAANG
+286 EEMDLRALDG
-295 DKKLVADAVKKARKQ
+295 DKKKIADAVRKARKQ
-310 DLILETEEV
+310 DLVLETEEV
-319 QLPDYMKAILLK
+319 KLPDYMKAILLK
-331 ALAKKPD
+331 ALAKKAD
-338 DRFASAADFAQ
+338 DRFASAGEFAQ
-349 ALLEQ
+349 ALYEQ
-354 VMPELAKKMEEENP
+354 VMPELAKRMEEEESK
-368 NPQAETPDHDNSG
+368 PQAEAQGQDNSG

-422 LYKLPA
+422 MYKLPT

-442 SLVLESFAEELGFN
+442 SLVLSSFAEELGFN
-456 YSIIKGVEMGHIYQ
+456 YTVIRGPEMGHIYQ
-470 DGVLDNLQRVFDAAE
+470 EGVLDNLQRVFDAAE
-485 IKAPFVLCFDEI
+485 IKAPFVICIDEL
-497 EFIAPNPN
+497 EFLAPNPN
-505 GEGEDSNI
+505 AEGEENV
-513 TQQISALFGM
+513 TPQISALYGM
-523 MNNCSKKGILVVATT
+523 MNECSKKGILVVATT

-543 IDQAIMRVG
+543 IDQSIMRIG

-569 DIFIDHLKERPCEEL
+569 DIFMDYLKDRPCEEL

-643 NKN
+643 NKK

>member
-1 MKFLS
+1 M
-6 FFHPIFSLFLSFF
+6 
-19 HPIFS
+19 
-24 LFLSFFHPMF
+24 
-34 SLEKMAQEFF
+34 Q
-44 SYSLLV
+44 
-50 CFKLNRDLC
+50 
-59 PINFKRIETF
+59 TF

-77 YVINS
+77 YVIHS
-82 FIKKGIVAESYTVLG
+82 FVKKGAVAESYTVLG
-97 PDDMMYFMKV
+97 PDDMMYFMKIYD
-107 FDLRSIPREQLFE
+107 FRSIPREQLFE

-140 VIRYVDNG
+140 VVRYVDNG
-148 EVRKGNQT
+148 EVRKGNAT
-156 FHYLVT
+156 YHYLVT
-162 EFYRGVLLSEA
+162 EFYRGTLLLDA
-173 VISEGPFDLEDA
+173 VREDGRFDLEDA

-193 SGLSFIHSRAL
+193 TGLTFIHSRAL

-215 LQELEDGM
+215 LQEMEDGM

-234 SYMVKGRPTFS
+234 SYMVKGRPTFAD
-245 VEDLK
+245 EDLM
-250 PFFRAPETFRAVY
+250 PYFRAPETFRSVY

-286 EVDLAAANG
+286 EEMDLRTLEG
-295 DKKLVADAVKKARKQ
+295 DKQKIADAVKKARKK
-310 DLILETEEV
+310 DLVLETEEV
-319 QLPDYMKAILLK
+319 QLPDYLKAILLK
-331 ALAKKPD
+331 ALAKKPE
-338 DRFASAADFAQ
+338 DRFASAAEFAQ
-349 ALLEQ
+349 ALYEQ
-354 VMPELAKKMEEENP
+354 VMPELAKRMEDEAP
-368 NPQAETPDHDNSG
+368 NATPQEDAQSQDNSG

-422 LYKLPA
+422 LYRLPA

-485 IKAPFVLCFDEI
+485 IKAPFVLCFDEL

-523 MNNCSKKGILVVATT
+523 MNECSKKGILVVATT

-569 DIFIDHLKERPCEEL
+569 DIFMDHLKDRPCEEL

-621 KILVD
+621 KILID

-643 NKN
+643 NKA